1 MEEIATPA
9 QIEEFQTLYGLDPEM
24 LENILWSQASHAKAG
39 REMTLEDTYFLEVDA
54 SQRDAW
60 ERQRQAPSDP
70 SQAPLES
77 RFEGVAMGLVRDGLA
92 KTIEEAREMVLEEL

>member
-1 MEEIATPA
+1 MDEIATPA

-60 ERQRQAPSDP
+60 ERQRQSPNE
-70 SQAPLES
+70 QFLVPLES
-77 RFEGVAMGLVRDGLA
+77 PYEEVAKGLIRDGKA
-92 KTIEEAREMVLEEL
+92 KTLEEAREMVDEAI

>member
-1 MEEIATPA
+1 MEEIVTPA

-60 ERQRQAPSDP
+60 ERQRQSPNDQ
-70 SQAPLES
+70 SQVPLGS
-77 RFEGVAMGLVRDGLA
+77 LYEGVARDLVRNGQA
-92 KTIEEAREMVLEEL
+92 KTLEEAREMVDEML

>member
-1 MEEIATPA
+1 MDEIATSA

-24 LENILWSQASHAKAG
+24 LENILLSQASHAKAG

-60 ERQRQAPSDP
+60 ERQRESPNEQFS
-70 SQAPLES
+70 APLES
-77 RFEGVAMGLVRDGLA
+77 PYEEVAKGLVRDGVA
-92 KTIEEAREMVLEEL
+92 KTLERAREMVDEAL

>member
-1 MEEIATPA
+1 MPETPSSIA
-9 QIEEFQTLYGLDPEM
+9 EFQTLYGLDPEM
-24 LENILWSQASHAKAG
+24 LENILLSQASHAKAG

-60 ERQRQAPSDP
+60 ERQRQSPNEQFS
-70 SQAPLES
+70 APLES

-92 KTIEEAREMVLEEL
+92 KTIEEAREMVLDEL

>member
-1 MEEIATPA
+1 
-9 QIEEFQTLYGLDPEM
+9 M
-24 LENILWSQASHAKAG
+24 LENILAAQESYAKMG
-39 REMTLEDTYFLEVDA
+39 MDLSLERTYFLEVDGD
-54 SQRDAW
+54 QRDAW

>member
-1 MEEIATPA
+1 MDEIATSA

-24 LENILWSQASHAKAG
+24 LENILLSQASHAKAG

-60 ERQRQAPSDP
+60 ERQRESPNEQFS
-70 SQAPLES
+70 APLES
-77 RFEGVAMGLVRDGLA
+77 PYEEVAKGLVRDGKV
-92 KTIEEAREMVLEEL
+92 KTLERARQMIDEML

>member
-1 MEEIATPA
+1 MDEIATPA

-60 ERQRQAPSDP
+60 ERQRQSPNEQFS
-70 SQAPLES
+70 APLES
-77 RFEGVAMGLVRDGLA
+77 RYEEVARGLVRDGLA
-92 KTIEEAREMVLEEL
+92 KTLERAREMVDEAI